1 MQIGVFFFLTSHPRC
16 RPTWAR
22 SCSENTHGGWR
33 LFWTRGGG
41 GEWPKYGGCCFAT
54 NFLNLPICRKRASR
68 NRHKWRCGSGGGE
81 GGIGRQ
87 HLVRRRP
94 PCCVGDGGE
103 GGVWVGRREG
113 RFFANRCLFFSVY
126 LFYFFLPS
134 PAFHR
139 HNVSPSRGSIH
150 YAHYLWE

>member
-1 MQIGVFFFLTSHPRC
+1 MQIGGVFSDLPPPMSPDMGAFVIPRTLTGVRVC
-16 RPTWAR
+16 F
-22 SCSENTHGGWR
+22 G
-33 LFWTRGGG
+33 RGGG
-41 GEWPKYGGCCFAT
+41 QKWPKYGGCCFAT

-68 NRHKWRCGSGGGE
+68 NRHKWHCGSGGGE
-81 GGIGRQ
+81 GDRASTSRPATATLVCRGRG
-87 HLVRRRP
+87 R
-94 PCCVGDGGE
+94 

-113 RFFANRCLFFSVY
+113 RFFFTNRCLFFSV
-126 LFYFFLPS
+126 FIFFFLPS